1 MQRFLCTEPQH
12 VHDLI
17 LIYGAHAWTCRPKDL
32 AMEIQFSKTWL
43 AELDSSTRDL
53 KISGDSY
60 VVRDCHG
67 VVLQLDAD
75 GHPHDLTSA
84 AFPLSV
90 QGLPQ
95 LHCVEW
101 EPSTL
106 LSVPQL
112 ADLKSAIN

>member
-1 MQRFLCTEPQH
+1 
-12 VHDLI
+12 
-17 LIYGAHAWTCRPKDL
+17 
-32 AMEIQFSKTWL
+32 MEIQFSKTWL

-53 KISGDSY
+53 KISGDAY

-75 GHPHDLTSA
+75 GHPHELTSA

-90 QGLPQ
+90 QGLPHEAG

-106 LSVPQL
+106 ASVPQL
-112 ADLKSAIN
+112 ADLKSTINYSHQSV

>member
-1 MQRFLCTEPQH
+1 
-12 VHDLI
+12 
-17 LIYGAHAWTCRPKDL
+17 
-32 AMEIQFSKTWL
+32 MEIQFSKTWL

-90 QGLPQ
+90 QGLPHEAR
-95 LHCVEW
+95 LHCVEC

-106 LSVPQL
+106 VSAPQL
-112 ADLKSAIN
+112 ADLKSTINYPTVGLSVFTGI